1 LHCFFSIVR
10 LFAAK
15 VIKKDQIDKM
25 YVSIWLIP
33 CEVSVVIR
41 QKNDDFFAVPAK
53 SSGFPVDS
61 CGFLMISR
69 YFSLHF

>member
-1 LHCFFSIVR
+1 
-10 LFAAK
+10 
-15 VIKKDQIDKM
+15 M
-25 YVSIWLIP
+25 
-33 CEVSVVIR
+33 VIR

>member
-1 LHCFFSIVR
+1 MFRICKGK
-10 LFAAK
+10 AEY
-15 VIKKDQIDKM
+15 